1 MRTTY
6 NLLFLFVAFILFNLS
21 CVSQKKYEEL
31 RLVKEYYE
39 SESDGA
45 DSISG
50 EYRTLFDNLRQTES
64 ELKKAYHDI
73 EQLTATNISLN
84 NSYQDLLKR
93 YNKVVGHNNDVLQ
106 TYSYEKQLY
115 DKRISEQQDQ
125 LYNRSSNA
133 SNQPA
138 AYDNN
143 STDIN
148 LQRKL
153 NSANSKISEMAQ
165 ALAQKDAEIRR
176 LQSLTKN

>member
-6 NLLFLFVAFILFNLS
+6 SLLFLFVAFIIFNFS
-21 CVSQKKYEEL
+21 CVSAKKYEEL

-39 SESDGA
+39 NESDGA

-50 EYRTLFDNLRQTES
+50 EYRTLFDELRQTES

-84 NSYQDLLKR
+84 KSYQDLLKR
-93 YNKVVGHNNDVLQ
+93 YNNLVGHNSEVIE

-115 DKRISEQQDQ
+115 DKRISEQQDA
-125 LYNRSSNA
+125 LYNRGASP
-133 SNQPA
+133 SNQPTN
-138 AYDNN
+138 YDNDT
-143 STDIN
+143 SD
-148 LQRKL
+148 LAGKL
-153 NSANSKISEMAQ
+153 RSANTKISEMSQ

-176 LQSLTKN
+176 LQALTRN